1 MLEHTVG
8 LVGPGLEII
17 RVTRKLL
24 HHPGYS
30 FFIIIK
36 QNCAV
41 AVFETVY
48 FFALN
53 LAAESVVNCVP
64 EFVLMITKGDYDP
77 LALHV
82 VGVGDVVH
90 NCIYRLQNLL
100 IRHLDIPTD
109 IVVRPPLF

>member
-1 MLEHTVG
+1 
-8 LVGPGLEII
+8 
-17 RVTRKLL
+17 
-24 HHPGYS
+24 
-30 FFIIIK
+30 
-36 QNCAV
+36 
-41 AVFETVY
+41 
-48 FFALN
+48 
-53 LAAESVVNCVP
+53 
-64 EFVLMITKGDYDP
+64 FVLMITKGDYDP